1 MSEVVCGDN
10 DSKGL
15 DLRCQAVR
23 NKERRDTYTDLAERF
38 KATLNEKQR
47 KAFSSLSELEVN
59 VYWGVQEE
67 GIAIGLLL
75 AKELRTFLDHPE
87 TAYKAHREAYG
98 KLWGGCEDIEAL
110 EEYFKEVA

>member
-1 MSEVVCGDN
+1 MNEVVCGDS

-59 VYWGVQEE
+59 VYWGAQEE

-87 TAYKAHREAYG
+87 TAYKATREVYG